1 MSATG
6 ECACGG
12 AEAVILAC
20 SGAADVGEVADRAAR
35 LLSRERGGN
44 MSCLAGVGARLDG
57 MISGAKE
64 AAPLLVIDGCPT
76 ACGRKV
82 VEAAGITGFLHLQLK
97 EIGLRKGSTPRTDET
112 VRAVADKA
120 REMLGAASGGG
131 AGRCAL

>member
-1 MSATG
+1 MTEG
-6 ECACGG
+6 CECGG
-12 AEAVILAC
+12 ARAVILAC

-35 LLSRERGGN
+35 LLARERAGN
-44 MSCLAGVGARLDG
+44 MSCLAGVGAGLEG
-57 MISGAKE
+57 MISGARE

-82 VEAAGITGFLHLQLK
+82 VKGAGITGFLYLQLK

-120 REMLGAASGGG
+120 REMLGTAGAGG
-131 AGRCAL
+131 AGCCGL